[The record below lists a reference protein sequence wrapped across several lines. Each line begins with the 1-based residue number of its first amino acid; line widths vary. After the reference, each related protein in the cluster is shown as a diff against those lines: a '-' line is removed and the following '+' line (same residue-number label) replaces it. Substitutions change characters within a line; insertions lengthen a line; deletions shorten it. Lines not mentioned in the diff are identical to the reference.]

1 MSIVIG
7 DIPKVVIS
15 YFQLRRYTVFS
26 VLPGCARLSGIAFIA
41 LFALLSVF
49 TGIALISGGF
59 NAEGCPCMSIVI
71 GDIPKV
77 VITYFQ
83 LRRYTVFPVLPGC
96 AFISLIS
103 LISLISRVALVAFF
117 ALQLRQG
124 NQIIPDGIIAVLP
137 LYESVIYPQ
146 FNLFSVCAVISRQL
160 GK

>member
-1 MSIVIG
+1 
-7 DIPKVVIS
+7 
-15 YFQLRRYTVFS
+15 
-26 VLPGCARLSGIAFIA
+26 
-41 LFALLSVF
+41 
-49 TGIALISGGF
+49 
-59 NAEGCPCMSIVI
+59 MSIVI

-96 AFISLIS
+96 ARLSGIAFNA

-124 NQIIPDGIIAVLP
+124 NQNIPDGIIAVLP

>member
-1 MSIVIG
+1 
-7 DIPKVVIS
+7 
-15 YFQLRRYTVFS
+15 
-26 VLPGCARLSGIAFIA
+26 
-41 LFALLSVF
+41 
-49 TGIALISGGF
+49 
-59 NAEGCPCMSIVI
+59 MSIVI

-103 LISLISRVALVAFF
+103 LISLVSLISRVALVAFF